1 MSGAFKTLK
10 ASDVHTLPYTAN
22 KLWQVTTASYSSLGI
37 KMFVGQNI
45 TSSVFYSSSDAKTT
59 DSASGATQ
67 YRRLVYN
74 SIKQLYYSNYLSSSY
89 QLYSSSADNFEQTT
103 INYQKTLYPLGV
115 YQQWY
120 NGAIKFFPTASDSII
135 RVLSIP
141 QDIFGSKIVPGTF
154 NITSSGYN
162 INDDKEGNLF
172 DNNQTLVG
180 NIIYPHGLA
189 IITNPNYMI
198 LFPTASNDNITV
210 ASGQKSGSFTLSFKG
225 EHIIYENEVRCN
237 LTEDEYNYTLNP
249 SISSDGTGSLYGFV
263 SSSVFNPYVTTI
275 GLYNEAGELLVV
287 SKLGKPVQIPRNSDI
302 SFIVR
307 WDS

>member
-10 ASDVHTLPYTAN
+10 ASDVQTLPYAAN
-22 KLWQVTTASYSSLGI
+22 KLWQVTTASYSTLGI
-37 KMFVGQNI
+37 KIFVGQNI

-59 DSASGATQ
+59 DSALGATQ

-210 ASGQKSGSFTLSFKG
+210 ASGQKSGSFTLSFKLS
-225 EHIIYENEVRCN
+225 ESSLRS
-237 LTEDEYNYTLNP
+237 LTASTLF
-249 SISSDGTGSLYGFV
+249 SLM
-263 SSSVFNPYVTTI
+263 
-275 GLYNEAGELLVV
+275 
-287 SKLGKPVQIPRNSDI
+287 I
-302 SFIVR
+302 SFLSINAAFYRMSVSR
-307 WDS
+307 ICFYGTKAKRF